1 MINPFFIPFEISLL
15 VSNKANNSNLTHSIS
30 SLILFTFPH
39 NNVDQ
44 TNQNKIPIFLIIP
57 SLIHLCSPSNQIKT
71 SIPRT
76 FSAIFAKALFIYL
89 FIFCALESLSVIESL
104 LCFWTLEGTVL
115 AYASAFDLK
124 SQKLTNLSFSFSW
137 NLHFDPILF
146 ESILLELYKLHVV
159 LHTCILISF

>member
-1 MINPFFIPFEISLL
+1 MKNADMTNNQIKKLLYATLDDKCTSYHVEQNLKEKFPWFIPIFIPLEISRL
-15 VSNKANNSNLTHSIS
+15 VCHKTNNSNSTHSIS
-30 SLILFTFPH
+30 SLILFIFPH
-39 NNVDQ
+39 NNVEQ
-44 TNQNKIPIFLIIP
+44 TNHNKIPISLIIP

-104 LCFWTLEGTVL
+104 LCFWTLEGTGL

-124 SQKLTNLSFSFSW
+124 S
-137 NLHFDPILF
+137 
-146 ESILLELYKLHVV
+146 
-159 LHTCILISF
+159 